1 MKGSDILKPIKDL
14 LKLAFTQVDKSGYR
28 KVRIVDIPIHRIA
41 GTIKQG
47 RLLLPGEV
55 VHHKNENKL
64 DNRLSNL
71 QVFKNQSAHMKHHWK
86 QRKRKR
92 KKR

>member
-1 MKGSDILKPIKDL
+1 MKSLKDL
-14 LKLAFTQVDKSGYR
+14 LAFTFTKVDKNGYR
-28 KVRIVDIPIHRIA
+28 RLRIIDTPIHRIA

-47 RLLLPGEV
+47 RLLHPGEV

-64 DNRLSNL
+64 DNSLNNL
-71 QVFKNQSAHMKHHWK
+71 QVFKNQSAHMKHHWN
-86 QRKRKR
+86 QRKR